1 MALAAAA
8 LFGAFAL
15 LWLVSLGLRDASI
28 VDPCWGPA
36 FVLVAGVTA
45 VQGPGGPRALLALAL
60 VTTWG
65 LRLGVY
71 LAWRARGQGEDFRYR
86 AMREKHGPRFWWVS
100 GLTVFALQAT
110 LCLVIALPVQLAIL
124 RSGPLGLLDAL
135 GAALFAAGLAI
146 EAIADA
152 QLARFKAR
160 RTDPEAILDTG
171 VWAWSRHPNYFGEL
185 SFWWG
190 IFLFGYAAS
199 PADWT
204 WTILGTAAIT
214 FMFFFISVPMMEKR
228 QLEKKPHFAGVIA
241 STSMLIPW
249 FHRADAA
256 PSPTE

>member
-15 LWLVSLGLRDASI
+15 LWLVSLARRDASI

-185 SFWWG
+185 VLWWG
-190 IFLFGYAAS
+190 LYLLAVAAGAWWTLPGPLLIS
-199 PADWT
+199 SLLLRVSGVPLLEAKLRARPAFQAYVERT
-204 WTILGTAAIT
+204 PA
-214 FMFFFISVPMMEKR
+214 FFPR
-228 QLEKKPHFAGVIA
+228 PPR
-241 STSMLIPW
+241 STRSA
-249 FHRADAA
+249 R
-256 PSPTE
+256 